1 MAGVAFWNSMPELWQ
16 EMGRQMKNKLIIITL
31 CAASFLAGTLATSST
46 SARESRELTR
56 RAAIRAVLSLSDRCE
71 KAGHL
76 DLAGA
81 LEKAAGL
88 ALANNATAAKCGTDS
103 ECEGL

>member
-1 MAGVAFWNSMPELWQ
+1 M
-16 EMGRQMKNKLIIITL
+16 RNKLIILTL
-31 CAASFLAGTLATSST
+31 CAASFLAGTTINST
-46 SARESRELTR
+46 SAAEGRELSR
-56 RAAIRAVLSLSDRCE
+56 NGAIRAVLSLAERCE

-88 ALANNATAAKCGTDS
+88 ALANNAERAKCGTDS

>member
-1 MAGVAFWNSMPELWQ
+1 MRTA
-16 EMGRQMKNKLIIITL
+16 IIITL

-46 SARESRELTR
+46 SAREGRELTR
-56 RAAIRAVLSLSDRCE
+56 RGAIRAVLSLADRCE

-81 LEKAAGL
+81 LERAANV
-88 ALANNATAAKCGTDS
+88 ALANNAERAKCKTDS